1 MATIYY
7 RGLDALGRAFYASM
21 TQPDDKPVTLP
32 YGAEIIDEPV
42 YRAGMEAHHQANL
55 VVERQSNEAL
65 AKYQAEA
72 DAARKQLA
80 QKVVDLGIPPELLE
94 VLIPGL
100 DLADPPSTEPEPE
113 PTPEPPS
120 TPLPDDEINLEVQAD
135 ATDLR

>member
-21 TQPDDKPVTLP
+21 TQPDDKPVNLP

-42 YRAGMEAHHQANL
+42 YRAGMEAHQQANR

-65 AKYQAEA
+65 AKYQDEA

-100 DLADPPSTEPEPE
+100 DLPDTTPPEDQPEPS
-113 PTPEPPS
+113 PEPPS
-120 TPLPDDEINLEVQAD
+120 TPLPDDTINLEVQAD
-135 ATDLR
+135 APDLR